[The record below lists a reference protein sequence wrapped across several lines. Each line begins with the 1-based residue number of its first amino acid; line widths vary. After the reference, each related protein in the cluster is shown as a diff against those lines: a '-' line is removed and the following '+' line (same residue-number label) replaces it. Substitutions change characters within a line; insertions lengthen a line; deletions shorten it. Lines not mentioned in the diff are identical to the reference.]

1 MISAPTGPTGVRAR
15 LWSALTHV
23 SIAARVWMEPE
34 FDAVHDCWDSRAQS
48 SRVPSLQSMKSFV
61 LSKIRLADMIP
72 EERQATA
79 GGPLHA
85 GPHAPSIMTCR
96 SAAAGCCSS
105 V

>member
-1 MISAPTGPTGVRAR
+1 MISALTGPTGARAR

-23 SIAARVWMEPE
+23 SIAAHVWTEPE
-34 FDAVHDCWDSRAQS
+34 FDAVHDCRDSRARS

-61 LSKIRLADMIP
+61 LSKTRLADLTP

-85 GPHAPSIMTCR
+85 GPNAPSIMACR